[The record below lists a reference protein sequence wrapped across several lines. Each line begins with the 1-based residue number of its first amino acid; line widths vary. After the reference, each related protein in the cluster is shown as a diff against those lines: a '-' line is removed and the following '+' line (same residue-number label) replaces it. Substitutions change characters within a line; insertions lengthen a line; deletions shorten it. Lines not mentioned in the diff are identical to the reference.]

1 MDDIIE
7 KLYDGTLNAC
17 EEIYKLTDDKLYN
30 ECSKIMTDIR
40 NIIGWELCDKL
51 DAAQSAYVRNVSLR
65 SFEYGLKLG
74 ISLAKPM
81 DKEAMTS

>member
-17 EEIYKLTDDKLYN
+17 EDIFKLADDRLYN
-30 ECSKIMTDIR
+30 ECTKIIDDIR
-40 NIIGWELCDKL
+40 NIIGHELGDKL
-51 DAAQSAYVRNVSLR
+51 ESAQSAYVRNVSLN

-74 ISLAKPM
+74 ISLAKPV